1 MGHKAAGCLDS
12 IFWASITIGRLG
24 FIFVSYRFSAPRLL
38 TFSLVGRFD
47 PEGIRDGLEAGE
59 PAQGSI
65 QRSWMCEHTQLLFP
79 LSFAGVNTGS
89 NASALQTSLKIESS
103 SLAPHVF
110 TRSSSGNKPAK
121 AITDGL
127 FVPCFGL
134 LSDSNPSTHH

>member
-47 PEGIRDGLEAGE
+47 PEVTRDGLEAGE

-65 QRSWMCEHTQLLFP
+65 QRSWMCEH
-79 LSFAGVNTGS
+79 GS
-89 NASALQTSLKIESS
+89 NASALQTSLRRDFETAAPTVQMQGSCRGLISEQLSCEA
-103 SLAPHVF
+103 LAGFPWSFLRCF
-110 TRSSSGNKPAK
+110 T
-121 AITDGL
+121 GL
-127 FVPCFGL
+127 TRVHTQL
-134 LSDSNPSTHH
+134 LWD

>member
-24 FIFVSYRFSAPRLL
+24 FIFVSYRVSAPRLL

-47 PEGIRDGLEAGE
+47 PEVITDGLEAGE
-59 PAQGSI
+59 PAQGSV

-89 NASALQTSLKIESS
+89 NASALQTSLKRERV
-103 SLAPHVF
+103 LHWF
-110 TRSSSGNKPAK
+110 HTF
-121 AITDGL
+121 TDGL
-127 FVPCFGL
+127 FVPWLGL
-134 LSDSNPSTHH
+134 LSDSNPSTDH